1 MVCGC
6 TGCIF
11 WACCARSWLFTW
23 RICIS
28 TELIS
33 TRSTIAVPL
42 TAWWQSHRH
51 GFLTFF
57 VENPDSFTDFA
68 IVLPTLVGRRLA
80 AIMAGRSDI
89 FVAKS
94 AGWLVVVGTGHAR
107 DTSAA
112 RWLFLRQPCRA
123 GWFWLPLR
131 GSLLRPSAAGIAR
144 GGIPLRTPL
153 ARVPAFSSFTKA
165 NSAYAAEGHPCPWP
179 LVWNHPNDAIGFAKR
194 RAGTNGPKEQ

>member
-1 MVCGC
+1 MVRGC

-80 AIMAGRSDI
+80 ATMAGRSDI

-123 GWFWLPLR
+123 GWFWLPLLGSCCGTLLPPWMAEMPVYSLRSPFGPACGCYFRWSLCRSKNRPLLPHVRR
-131 GSLLRPSAAGIAR
+131 GVSLQSS
-144 GGIPLRTPL
+144 L
-153 ARVPAFSSFTKA
+153 AR
-165 NSAYAAEGHPCPWP
+165 
-179 LVWNHPNDAIGFAKR
+179 
-194 RAGTNGPKEQ
+194 

>member
-57 VENPDSFTDFA
+57 VENPDSFTDIA

-80 AIMAGRSDI
+80 ATMAGRSDI

-123 GWFWLPLR
+123 GWFWLPLL
-131 GSLLRPSAAGIAR
+131 GSLLRPSAGGIAR

-153 ARVPAFSSFTKA
+153 ARVPADP
-165 NSAYAAEGHPCPWP
+165 G
-179 LVWNHPNDAIGFAKR
+179 
-194 RAGTNGPKEQ
+194 